1 MQQYLQVLLFMRQL
15 NKGKI
20 IKGGIIVQKKKV
32 LIITIIL
39 LVITLVAGGL
49 VIYLCTDLFK
59 SDKQLFYKYLLD
71 KNEMLSVLDEIEF
84 KQDLKSYT
92 AKTNVESIYEYD
104 NEIEKYENDQIMKN
118 LQENVKSF
126 EYIKNLNANIESKV
140 DKENEKQYHEI
151 HIKNNDDEITKIEAV
166 RNEDKYAVKVED
178 ILKAYIGI
186 ENNNVKEL
194 ASKFEIKD
202 ADKIPDKI
210 DYENKMYK
218 DLFKISKEEKEHIK
232 SVYKDVLYKEID
244 KANYT
249 KEKNCKIVIEG
260 DNYYTNKMTLTLNK
274 EQSIE
279 AEIKVLEKLKE
290 DSITLNLIANKIK
303 TINQNSEYA
312 SVNKLNEEIQKY
324 IENLQKEEKNNDEYI
339 KVEIYEYN
347 GKTIRLDLYIKEEK
361 KLQLE
366 YIDKNGTKKLNINQL
381 FTKNES
387 GAIIYDIK
395 TSLLGANDISITKNG
410 DNIKIDVQL
419 YDVKEIYK
427 NILDETKDNYSKQN
441 ENESN
446 NITKSDIEEIQ
457 KIYDQYDQVNSKLMK
472 IGISFEIQKQSDNN
486 EQILVYG
493 NICGSK
499 LGVKLNVEKNFT
511 DDLGEIPT
519 IDDKNCV
526 IMNKYSKEKIEGIAK
541 LLTTKTLN
549 LIKQKIK

>member
-1 MQQYLQVLLFMRQL
+1 M
-15 NKGKI
+15 
-20 IKGGIIVQKKKV
+20 QKKKV
-32 LIITIIL
+32 LIIIIIL

-274 EQSIE
+274 EQRIV
-279 AEIKVLEKLKE
+279 AEILVLEKLKE
-290 DSITLNLIANKIK
+290 DSVTLNLIENKIK

-410 DNIKIDVQL
+410 DNIKIDAQL

>member
-1 MQQYLQVLLFMRQL
+1 M
-15 NKGKI
+15 
-20 IKGGIIVQKKKV
+20 QKKKV
-32 LIITIIL
+32 LIIIIIL

-410 DNIKIDVQL
+410 DNIKIDAQL

-472 IGISFEIQKQSDNN
+472 IGISFETQKQSDNN

>member
-32 LIITIIL
+32 LIIIIIL

-84 KQDLKSYT
+84 KQDSKSYT

-218 DLFKISKEEKEHIK
+218 DLFKISKEEKERYRI
-232 SVYKDVLYKEID
+232 
-244 KANYT
+244 
-249 KEKNCKIVIEG
+249 G
-260 DNYYTNKMTLTLNK
+260 D
-274 EQSIE
+274 
-279 AEIKVLEKLKE
+279 
-290 DSITLNLIANKIK
+290 
-303 TINQNSEYA
+303 
-312 SVNKLNEEIQKY
+312 
-324 IENLQKEEKNNDEYI
+324 
-339 KVEIYEYN
+339 
-347 GKTIRLDLYIKEEK
+347 
-361 KLQLE
+361 
-366 YIDKNGTKKLNINQL
+366 
-381 FTKNES
+381 FES
-387 GAIIYDIK
+387 GRARVYVEGIRWGKDYFDRACSWRDTRHVALLFQNEGTVVRAYSYRKSTIDERVGSGCFRSTGIA
-395 TSLLGANDISITKNG
+395 SLGAAERRSY
-410 DNIKIDVQL
+410 L
-419 YDVKEIYK
+419 
-427 NILDETKDNYSKQN
+427 
-441 ENESN
+441 
-446 NITKSDIEEIQ
+446 
-457 KIYDQYDQVNSKLMK
+457 
-472 IGISFEIQKQSDNN
+472 SF
-486 EQILVYG
+486 
-493 NICGSK
+493 
-499 LGVKLNVEKNFT
+499 
-511 DDLGEIPT
+511 
-519 IDDKNCV
+519 
-526 IMNKYSKEKIEGIAK
+526 
-541 LLTTKTLN
+541 
-549 LIKQKIK
+549 